1 MSALI
6 FRLFI
11 NGLQK
16 RAALVCTRGE
26 KKRGVEDI
34 EKKRALAR
42 LPVLHLI

>member
-6 FRLFI
+6 FRLLI

-16 RAALVCTRGE
+16 RAALVCTRG
-26 KKRGVEDI
+26 KKRGEDI

>member
-16 RAALVCTRGE
+16 RVALVCTRG
-26 KKRGVEDI
+26 KRGEDG
-34 EKKRALAR
+34 EKMRALAR
-42 LPVLHLI
+42 LPGLHLI